1 MKKILIINGPNL
13 NVLHLRNKEV
23 YGNFS
28 LDKIIQ
34 DCQNLAKEIKVEVNF
49 FQSNIEG
56 EIINSIHQAIN
67 KFDGIIINPAGLT
80 HSSIAIRDALE
91 IFTGKKIEIHL
102 SNIFKREEFRH
113 HSYISAVVDGTISG
127 LGAQGYSLAILALN
141 QMMDIK

>member
-1 MKKILIINGPNL
+1 MTKILIINGPNL
-13 NVLHLRNKEV
+13 NVLHLRNKEI

-28 LDKIIQ
+28 LDKIMQ
-34 DCQNLAKEIKVEVNF
+34 DCQELAREIKVEVDF

-67 KFDGIIINPAGLT
+67 KFDGIIINPAGFT
-80 HSSIAIRDALE
+80 HSSVAIRDALE

-113 HSYISAVVDGTISG
+113 HSYISAVVDGIISG

-141 QMMDIK
+141 QMIDIK